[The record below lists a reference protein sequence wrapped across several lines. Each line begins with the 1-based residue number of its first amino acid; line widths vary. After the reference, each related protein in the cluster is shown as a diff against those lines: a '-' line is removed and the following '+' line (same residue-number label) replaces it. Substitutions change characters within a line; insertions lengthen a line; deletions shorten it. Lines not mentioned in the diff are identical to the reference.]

1 MILRSIIIQ
10 DLKFCFQRRNGA
22 NEVFLTTFLSHL
34 GFLSPETRLVRV
46 KFGKITSLIMIFQE
60 DINKEFIEKNK
71 YVEGPI
77 VEANENIKIGFFDN
91 EKYLNKY
98 PLFDV
103 RFALP
108 KIKNSKWSFRSNEN
122 YKDSLVAMN
131 SLNNVFFENIER
143 HIKSGN
149 TKSRYN
155 IQGNFNL
162 LNRQNNSKFKVLDC
176 VEKALQLSHASI
188 LSNRIFYYDIYQD
201 SIEPIIYDFNFSG
214 NSFNEEK
221 RKRIL
226 SDQSNSYCRKNYLEI
241 LENKINLINKNS
253 FIQI

>member
-1 MILRSIIIQ
+1 
-10 DLKFCFQRRNGA
+10 
-22 NEVFLTTFLSHL
+22 
-34 GFLSPETRLVRV
+34 
-46 KFGKITSLIMIFQE
+46 
-60 DINKEFIEKNK
+60 
-71 YVEGPI
+71 
-77 VEANENIKIGFFDN
+77 
-91 EKYLNKY
+91 
-98 PLFDV
+98 
-103 RFALP
+103 
-108 KIKNSKWSFRSNEN
+108 
-122 YKDSLVAMN
+122 MN

-149 TKSRYN
+149 TKSRYT

-241 LENKINLINKNS
+241 LENKINLINKKQLYSDLKNKNINALGFYDS
-253 FIQI
+253 KESERK